1 MLTRE
6 QFLKHLRSALSHL
19 YDPSRLRQSPLAAL
33 LGVAN
38 RFDAPA
44 ALQGILT
51 SAIQSLEPRD
61 DEPPQTHAWWIYGPL
76 HYRYVQQLSRQQV
89 ADQLGVST
97 RQLSR
102 RTCTALEALTDLL
115 WEQFDLEAR
124 LRQSTGEESRPE
136 PAPAVELTMNEELA
150 WMRKVPPEAPVDVN
164 QTLLAVL
171 AQAQPLAVQYG
182 VRLEIGPVDELPR
195 LAVHQLALKQVL
207 LSLLSVAI
215 HQSSGGEVHV
225 LPETLHHE
233 VEIQVRGRAAQP
245 IARSTSDD
253 DRATLEVAHQ
263 LAEICHGTLDFY
275 AEAGTCR
282 ARLTIPALK
291 QLVVLA
297 IDDNADALQL
307 FRRYTSNTRYR
318 LVGTQDPQQALS
330 LAQKLSPQI
339 IVLDVMMPQVDGWEL
354 LALLRQHP
362 HTSHI
367 PIVACTILA
376 QEEMALSLGASG
388 FVHKPIT
395 RQAFL
400 AALDRQIELPASGS
414 R

>member
-1 MLTRE
+1 M
-6 QFLKHLRSALSHL
+6 
-19 YDPSRLRQSPLAAL
+19 
-33 LGVAN
+33 
-38 RFDAPA
+38 
-44 ALQGILT
+44 
-51 SAIQSLEPRD
+51 
-61 DEPPQTHAWWIYGPL
+61 
-76 HYRYVQQLSRQQV
+76 
-89 ADQLGVST
+89 
-97 RQLSR
+97 
-102 RTCTALEALTDLL
+102 ALEALTDLL
-115 WEQFDLEAR
+115 WEQFGLETR
-124 LRQSTGEESRPE
+124 LRHGTGEESGPE

-150 WMRKVPPEAPVDVN
+150 WMREVPSETPVDVN

-171 AQAQPLAVQYG
+171 AQAQPLAIQYG
-182 VRLEIGPVDELPR
+182 VRLEMGPVDELPR
-195 LAVHQLALKQVL
+195 LAVHQLALKQTL

-215 HQSSGGEVHV
+215 HQSPGGEVHV
-225 LPETLHHE
+225 RSGTLHHQ
-233 VEIQVRGRAAQP
+233 VEIKVWGRAAHP
-245 IARSTSDD
+245 VARSISDD
-253 DRATLEVAHQ
+253 DRATLEVADQ
-263 LAEICHGTLDFY
+263 LVEICHGTLDFEEG
-275 AEAGTCR
+275 ACR
-282 ARLTIPALK
+282 ARLAIPALE

-330 LAQKLSPQI
+330 LAQKLSAQV

-400 AALDRQIELPASGS
+400 AALDCQIELLASGS

>member
-33 LGVAN
+33 LGVAH

-51 SAIQSLEPRD
+51 SAIQSLEPQD
-61 DEPPQTHAWWIYGPL
+61 DEPPQSHAWWIYGPL

-89 ADQLGVST
+89 ADQLGISA

-124 LRQSTGEESRPE
+124 LRQGSGEESGPE
-136 PAPAVELTMNEELA
+136 PAPAVGLTMNEELA
-150 WMRKVPPEAPVDVN
+150 WMREVPPEAPVDVN

-171 AQAQPLAVQYG
+171 AQAQPLAIQYG
-182 VRLEIGPVDELPR
+182 VRLEMGPVDELPR

-215 HQSSGGEVHV
+215 HQSPGGEVHV
-225 LPETLHHE
+225 LSGTLQHE
-233 VEIQVRGRAAQP
+233 VEIKVWGRAAQP
-245 IARSTSDD
+245 IARSISDD

-263 LAEICHGTLDFY
+263 LAEICHGTLDF
-275 AEAGTCR
+275 AEEGACR
-282 ARLTIPALK
+282 ARLTIPALE

-330 LAQKLSPQI
+330 LAQKLCPQI

-362 HTSHI
+362 HTGHI

-388 FVHKPIT
+388 FVRKPIT

-400 AALDRQIELPASGS
+400 AALDRQIERLASGS